1 MNLTKERGFIM
12 QTMILFCDSSSGRY
26 IPQRFAAEI
35 MPQYLQ
41 GVTQDELNE
50 LANPDNE
57 FYWDTWDTVLNNAK
71 VVDHNTGQ
79 TFILHHDGDLWLL
92 DLDNMTEEE
101 KQNMFNDYE

>member
-1 MNLTKERGFIM
+1 MD
-12 QTMILFCDSSSGRY
+12 TMILFCDSASGQY

-35 MPQYLQ
+35 NQQYLE

-50 LANPDNE
+50 LANPDSE
-57 FYWDTWDTVLNNAK
+57 WYFDVWDTVLNNARI
-71 VVDHNTGQ
+71 VDHNTGQ

-101 KQNMFNDYE
+101 KFIFFGDDY

>member
-1 MNLTKERGFIM
+1 MDTI
-12 QTMILFCDSSSGRY
+12 ILFCNSASGRY

-35 MPQYLQ
+35 IPQYLQ
-41 GVTQDELNE
+41 GITQEQLNE
-50 LANPDNE
+50 LADPNNE
-57 FYWDTWDTVLNNAK
+57 WYWDTWETVLNNAR

-101 KQNMFNDYE
+101 KINFFGDYE

>member
-1 MNLTKERGFIM
+1 M
-12 QTMILFCDSSSGRY
+12 QTIILFCDSSSDRY

-41 GVTQDELNE
+41 GVTQDQLNE
-50 LANPDNE
+50 LSDPDNE
-57 FYWDTWDTVLNNAK
+57 WYWDTWETVLNSAK
-71 VVDHNTGQ
+71 VIDNKTGQ
-79 TFILHHDGDLWLL
+79 TFTLHHDGDLWLL